1 MENCTKL
8 KTGKN
13 SKWDKNSKINKK
25 WNLEVKKFKIDQ
37 NQNLAIYLT
46 LICSTFFH
54 IYQEKYSIKIILR
67 K

>member
-25 WNLEVKKFKIDQ
+25 WNLEVKKKIEIDKNRNWDKILQ
-37 NQNLAIYLT
+37 FISHLFVPHF
-46 LICSTFFH
+46 STV
-54 IYQEKYSIKIILR
+54 IKKNIQF
-67 K
+67 